1 MAVLSIGAFVYGGL
15 SIGGI
20 VHWGFLPGFFS
31 VRFYSLGILSFEVYP

>member
-1 MAVLSIGAFVYGGL
+1 MAVLSIGGFVYGGL

-31 VRFYSLGILSFEVYP
+31 VEFYPLGILSLEGCP